1 MKKHR
6 TGRTSLCQFFP
17 HPVPILGIKTFYAYF
32 IGILVIYVLKIALV
46 LIPNVFLMSVC
57 NITFANHTSQGC
69 ISLLL
74 RLITADNPP
83 HPTSKSEWAFFCT
96 KGFGGKKGRE
106 DGFGPQV
113 RNLNFFGLTGQL
125 QLQWVFSVFKHLVRL
140 PSHIKNFDTHLC
152 NSAPSVFKSSFS

>member
-1 MKKHR
+1 M
-6 TGRTSLCQFFP
+6 
-17 HPVPILGIKTFYAYF
+17 
-32 IGILVIYVLKIALV
+32 LKIALV

-83 HPTSKSEWAFFCT
+83 HPTSKSEWACFCI

-113 RNLNFFGLTGQL
+113 RNLNFFGLKGQL

-152 NSAPSVFKSSFS
+152 NSAPSVFKPYFSPLPSLWSLTLLITPRGKRAPRGVRIWENKIQIQG